1 MDTAASIDADLRT
14 AILSPFVDGPA
25 AGEDLRLDATPQSLY
40 FRLRDAR
47 SEARAQERAAES
59 DPAADA
65 GVPVQWKSVRDLAA
79 EALRDRTKDVEIAV
93 WLTESLTRS
102 HGLNGLAEAS
112 AILAGLVE
120 RFWNEGLFPS
130 PDEADPDGRLIA
142 ITGLSGLERNGSLVQ
157 PLQKTVLFHLGD
169 GSPLAFWQYERSREV
184 AGTPTAAGGQQQPPT
199 TLPEFEAVAAAAE
212 GPGQATLRELGR
224 QVCRAAGAWAHL
236 ETVLAGVVTPG
247 AAPSTGRVTEIL
259 ERLRTTVERHVTAD
273 RPEAAVAEGEEPG
286 RGVHGADSR
295 LDAAVTRDGLL
306 GQMADLARLFRRLEP
321 NSPISYTLEE
331 AVRRANLSWQELI
344 RELVPELPQR
354 ASIMSG
360 AGLKRPAD

>member
-47 SEARAQERAAES
+47 SEARAQERSAES

-65 GVPVQWKSVRDLAA
+65 GVPAQWKTVRDLAA

-157 PLQKTVLFHLGD
+157 PLQKTVLFHLAD
-169 GSPLAFWQYERSREV
+169 GSPLALWQYERSREV
-184 AGTPTAAGGQQQPPT
+184 AGTPPVAGGHQPTT
-199 TLPEFEAVAAAAE
+199 TLPEFGAVAAAAD
-212 GPGQATLRELGR
+212 GVGQAALRELGR
-224 QVCRAAGAWAHL
+224 QVSHAAGAWAHL
-236 ETVLAGVVTPG
+236 ETVLARVVAPG
-247 AAPSTGRVTEIL
+247 AAPSTGRVAEIL

-273 RPEAAVAEGEEPG
+273 RPELAAAEGEEPG
-286 RGVHGADSR
+286 RGVHSAEPR

-331 AVRRANLSWQELI
+331 AVRRANLSWPELI